1 MMQYWR
7 CYQVFK
13 ITAAPLR
20 ALLVGVEDLF
30 RILSKGARM

>member
-7 CYQVFK
+7 IFQVFK
-13 ITAAPLR
+13 ITTAPLR

-30 RILSKGARM
+30 RILSKGTK